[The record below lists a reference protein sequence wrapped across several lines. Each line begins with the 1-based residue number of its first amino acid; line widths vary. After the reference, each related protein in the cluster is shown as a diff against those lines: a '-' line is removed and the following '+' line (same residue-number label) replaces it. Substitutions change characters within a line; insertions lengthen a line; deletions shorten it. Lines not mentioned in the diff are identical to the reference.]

1 MVNILILKYNLGM
14 KLLSKIKRIIAGQPR
29 PENWREARDLL
40 ESDEYKIWLEKKAG
54 EVEQQIKERMS
65 QHRDFSFLQKEKM
78 EILAEQARLKS
89 EIDADEK

>member
-14 KLLSKIKRIIAGQPR
+14 KLLTKIKRVLAGHQK

-40 ESDEYKIWLEKKAG
+40 ESNEYKIWLEKRAG
-54 EVEQQIKERMS
+54 EIEQQIKERMG

-78 EILAEQARLKS
+78 EILAEQARLKT
-89 EIDADEK
+89 ETDANKK